1 MGAAGRRELLLAL
14 AVVAIAGCTPLSPTP
29 PFHFGETPDAMAHGR
44 TALATAVG
52 AGSFDD
58 IGGGVGAAARV
69 RHGLG
74 GGHELRAE
82 AAAIGRIN
90 DDEPSDERPWL
101 GKSTALL
108 YKIGWKMGLST
119 WFAVMAGAGGSKSE
133 TGNALG
139 ADLAV
144 EIATPKAYFGGRM
157 RPYLGVRGTFAV
169 PVGRDTDEAGGVTKG
184 LVSAGGLA
192 LDTSPLTQLFVE
204 LGAMGEWNRGYF
216 STDADPDRMVDSTH
230 KNGGYLA
237 IGATFFFGGRARAP
251 EAPAAAPAE

>member
-1 MGAAGRRELLLAL
+1 MRSWGMGALTGRARWSTLGALAL
-14 AVVAIAGCTPLSPTP
+14 VAACKPLSPTP
-29 PFHFGETPDAMAHGR
+29 PFHFGETPDALARRR

-69 RHGLG
+69 RHGIG

-90 DDEPSDERPWL
+90 DDEPTPERPWL

-108 YKIGWKMGLST
+108 YKISWKKAFGT
-119 WFAVMAGAGGSKSE
+119 WFAVIAGLGGSKSE

-139 ADLAV
+139 GDLALL
-144 EIATPKAYFGGRM
+144 IATPQAYFGGRI
-157 RPYLGVRGTFAV
+157 RPYLGVRGTFAR
-169 PVGRDTDEAGGVTKG
+169 PVGRDVDEAGGPTRG

-192 LDTSPLTQLFVE
+192 WDWSELTQVFVE
-204 LGAMGEWNRGYF
+204 LGGMGEWNRG
-216 STDADPDRMVDSTH
+216 
-230 KNGGYLA
+230 
-237 IGATFFFGGRARAP
+237 
-251 EAPAAAPAE
+251 

>member
-1 MGAAGRRELLLAL
+1 MAAGSGRELLVSLGALAL
-14 AVVAIAGCTPLSPTP
+14 IAACKPLSPTP
-29 PFHFGETPDAMAHGR
+29 PFHFGETPDALAHRR

-69 RHGLG
+69 RHGVG

-82 AAAIGRIN
+82 AAAIGRVN
-90 DDEPSDERPWL
+90 DDEPTTERPWL

-108 YKIGWKMGLST
+108 YKVSWKKAFGN
-119 WFAVMAGAGGSKSE
+119 WFAVIAGGGGSKSE

-139 ADLAV
+139 ADLALL
-144 EIATPKAYFGGRM
+144 IATPQAYFGGRI

-169 PVGRDTDEAGGVTKG
+169 PVGRDTDEAGGITRG

-192 LDTSPLTQLFVE
+192 WDWSGLTQLFVE

-216 STDADPDRMVDSTH
+216 STDADPDRMVDSAH
-230 KNGGYLA
+230 ENGGYLA
-237 IGATFFFGGRARAP
+237 LGATFFFGGRSRAP
-251 EAPAAAPAE
+251 EPGAAPPE

>member
-1 MGAAGRRELLLAL
+1 MGARRREQLLVLGALAL
-14 AVVAIAGCTPLSPTP
+14 AAGCKPLSPTP

-44 TALATAVG
+44 TALATAAG

-58 IGGGVGAAARV
+58 IGGGVGAAARL
-69 RHGLG
+69 RHGIG

-90 DDEPSDERPWL
+90 DDEPTAERPWL

-108 YKIGWKMGLST
+108 YKLGWKKAFAT

-144 EIATPKAYFGGRM
+144 QIATPKAYFGGRL

-169 PVGRDTDEAGGVTKG
+169 PVGRDRDEAGGVTRG
-184 LVSAGGLA
+184 LVSAAGLA
-192 LDTSPLTQLFVE
+192 LDTSSLTQLFIE

-216 STDADPDRMVDSTH
+216 STEADPDRMVESTH
-230 KNGGYLA
+230 EKGGYLA
-237 IGATFFFGGRARAP
+237 VGATFFFGGRARAP
-251 EAPAAAPAE
+251 EPPPAE